1 MVEVILS
8 FKKFNTV
15 TCIFH
20 QKALVK
26 TKFFVCW
33 DRAFSEGSTVVS
45 KFVFARLLK
54 VYSSGVIS
62 KRYSLTPL
70 SKFFRR
76 GKKQNLGNLDTKT
89 HNSVMD

>member
-33 DRAFSEGSTVVS
+33 DRAFSEGATVVS
-45 KFVFARLLK
+45 KFVLLMIAK
-54 VYSSGVIS
+54 GLQLI
-62 KRYSLTPL
+62 
-70 SKFFRR
+70 
-76 GKKQNLGNLDTKT
+76 
-89 HNSVMD
+89 HNW